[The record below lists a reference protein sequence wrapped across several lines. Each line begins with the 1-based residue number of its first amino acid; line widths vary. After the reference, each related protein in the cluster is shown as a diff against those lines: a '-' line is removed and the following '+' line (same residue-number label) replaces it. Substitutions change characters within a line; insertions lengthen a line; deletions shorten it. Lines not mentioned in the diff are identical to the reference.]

1 MTCFIP
7 YLNNNNKKY
16 RLYETIVL
24 RYRTS
29 GKEEL
34 SLRDGKQRRLSLMI
48 VSACCAESLQ
58 AVAPGRE
65 TQIQPRKL
73 NLKRYH

>member
-24 RYRTS
+24 RYRIS

-48 VSACCAESLQ
+48 VSACAESLQ
-58 AVAPGRE
+58 AGAPGRE

-73 NLKRYH
+73 NLKRYR